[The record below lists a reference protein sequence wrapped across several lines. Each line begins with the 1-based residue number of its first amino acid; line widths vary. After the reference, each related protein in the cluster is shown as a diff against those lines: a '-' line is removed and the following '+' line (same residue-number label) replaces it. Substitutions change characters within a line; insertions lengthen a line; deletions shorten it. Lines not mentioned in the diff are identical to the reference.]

1 MFSCNPAKAS
11 VPIIATTPDNPNATP
26 NSRIMLNRSSDKK
39 TPATKMVNKG
49 VVAFKIDAKPDEIV
63 TCALTIKQN
72 GTALLIAPM
81 MAKLAQTRHPNTTDR
96 PVATTKI
103 HNATAATDT
112 RTATKVMVGI
122 SRKMIALKK
131 NDPPQI
137 KDRKIN
143 IAQSIGAMRIVRI
156 PT

>member
-1 MFSCNPAKAS
+1 
-11 VPIIATTPDNPNATP
+11 
-26 NSRIMLNRSSDKK
+26 
-39 TPATKMVNKG
+39 MVNKG
-49 VVAFKIDAKPDEIV
+49 VVAFKIDANPDEIV
-63 TCALTIKQN
+63 TCALTIRQK
-72 GTALLIAPM
+72 GIALLIAPIT
-81 MAKLAQTRHPNTTDR
+81 AKLAHTRHPNTTDR
-96 PVATTKI
+96 RVAKTKI

-143 IAQSIGAMRIVRI
+143 IAQSTGVMRIVLI
-156 PT
+156 QT